1 MIILN
6 KIVKNIQTILK
17 LYLIMQ
23 NNLINIL
30 LVQLKI
36 LIVIFIKILDN
47 YPKINLDVE
56 PYLETIKILLA
67 D

>member
-1 MIILN
+1 
-6 KIVKNIQTILK
+6 
-17 LYLIMQ
+17 MQ